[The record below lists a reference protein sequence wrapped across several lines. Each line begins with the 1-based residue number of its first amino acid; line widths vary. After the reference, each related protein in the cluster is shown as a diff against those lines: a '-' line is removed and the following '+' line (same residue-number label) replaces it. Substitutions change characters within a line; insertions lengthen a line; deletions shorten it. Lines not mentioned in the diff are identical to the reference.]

1 MNFLDSSVVYSTNN
15 PLLEKGRQFTKGVV
29 LQVLTVVLAVILP
42 SWVMAHEIRPAIA
55 TFAMQPT
62 GEYSITISLNLEA
75 ILSGIGAEHEDTDDS
90 PNAERYN
97 QLRELSSQDLNSQF
111 QGFQQ
116 EFLDGVT
123 LRFGDDIA
131 ESPEVGQL
139 AIPEIGDLE
148 LARIS
153 EITLTGVVPYGA
165 ESFVW
170 QWKEAFGSSVIRVL
184 PRGEGDGVSFWLQNG
199 NPSDPISL
207 EGIDQRTRWEQFL
220 DYIIIGF
227 EHIVPK
233 GLDHIL
239 FVIGI
244 FLLST
249 HWKPLLTQV
258 TAFTIA
264 HSITLGLSI
273 YGIVQLPSNIVEP
286 LIAASIV
293 YVGIE
298 NLFTQKLQK
307 WRATV
312 VFAFGLLHGLGFA
325 SVLFE
330 IGLPREAFLEGL
342 LAFNIG
348 VELGQLAVIAVA
360 YVLVGFWGR
369 NREWYRPWV
378 IVPGSLVVSIVGGW
392 WFLER
397 TVLAS

>member
-1 MNFLDSSVVYSTNN
+1 MNFLGFSDELKSNWVFRKS
-15 PLLEKGRQFTKGVV
+15 PQRIKQAFHLLMATACLV
-29 LQVLTVVLAVILP
+29 LLP
-42 SWVMAHEIRPAIA
+42 RLLLAHEIRPAIA
-55 TFAMQPT
+55 TFAMQSN
-62 GEYSITISLNLEA
+62 GNYSITISLNLEA
-75 ILSGIGAEHEDTDDS
+75 ILSGIGTEHEDTDDS

-97 QLRELSSQDLNSQF
+97 TLRALPPNDLRSAF
-111 QGFQQ
+111 QTFET
-116 EFLDGVT
+116 EFLEGVT
-123 LRFGDDIA
+123 LYFGDDISG
-131 ESPEVGQL
+131 SPQIGKL
-139 AIPEIGDLE
+139 TIPEIGDLE

-153 EITLTGVVPYGA
+153 ELVLTGVVPYGA

-184 PRGEGDGVSFWLQNG
+184 PPGEGDGVSFWLQNG
-199 NPSDPISL
+199 NLSEPISIA
-207 EGIDQRTRWEQFL
+207 GIDQRTRWEQFL

-273 YGIVQLPSNIVEP
+273 YGIVQLPSNLVEP

-307 WRATV
+307 WRAAV

-330 IGLPREAFLEGL
+330 IGLPRDAFLEGL

-348 VELGQLAVIAVA
+348 VELGQIAVIMVA
-360 YVLVGFWGR
+360 FVLVGFWGR
-369 NREWYRPWV
+369 NQQWYRPWV
-378 IVPGSLVVSIVGGW
+378 IIPGSLVVSVVGGW

>member
-1 MNFLDSSVVYSTNN
+1 MNFLGFLDELKSNWVFRES
-15 PLLEKGRQFTKGVV
+15 PQRIKQAFLL
-29 LQVLTVVLAVILP
+29 LIASACLALLP
-42 SWVMAHEIRPAIA
+42 SLLIAHEIRPAIA
-55 TFAMQPT
+55 TFAMQPN
-62 GEYSITISLNLEA
+62 GDYSITVSLNLEA

-97 QLRELSSQDLNSQF
+97 TLRGLTSNNLRSAF
-111 QGFQQ
+111 QTFET
-116 EFLDGVT
+116 EFLEGVT
-123 LRFGDDIA
+123 LRFGDNIA
-131 ESPEVGQL
+131 QSPQIGKL
-139 AIPEIGDLE
+139 KIPEIGDLE

-153 EITLTGVVPYGA
+153 ELVLTGVVPYGA
-165 ESFVW
+165 ESFIW
-170 QWKEAFGSSVIRVL
+170 QWEKAFGSSVIRVL
-184 PRGEGDGVSFWLQNG
+184 PQGEGEGVSFWLQNG
-199 NPSDPISL
+199 NPSEPISL
-207 EGIDQRTRWEQFL
+207 AGVDQRTRWEQFL

-298 NLFTQKLQK
+298 NLFTQELQK
-307 WRATV
+307 WRAAV
-312 VFAFGLLHGLGFA
+312 VFAFGLLHGLGFS

-330 IGLPREAFLEGL
+330 IGLPRDAFLEGL

-360 YVLVGFWGR
+360 FVLVGFWGK
-369 NREWYRPWV
+369 NQQWYRPWV
-378 IVPGSLVVSIVGGW
+378 IVPGSLVVSVVGVW

>member
-1 MNFLDSSVVYSTNN
+1 MVTTCLALF
-15 PLLEKGRQFTKGVV
+15 PGLL
-29 LQVLTVVLAVILP
+29 
-42 SWVMAHEIRPAIA
+42 MAHEIRPAIA
-55 TFAMQPT
+55 TFAMQPN
-62 GEYSITISLNLEA
+62 GDYSITISLNLEA

-97 QLRELSSQDLNSQF
+97 NLRELPPNDLRSAF
-111 QGFQQ
+111 QPFEA
-116 EFLDGVT
+116 EFLEGVT

-131 ESPEVGQL
+131 ESPQLGQL
-139 AIPEIGDLE
+139 TIPEIGDLE

-153 EITLTGVVPYGA
+153 EVVLTGVVPYGA

-184 PRGEGDGVSFWLQNG
+184 PQGEGDGVSFWLQNG
-199 NPSDPISL
+199 NPSEPISL
-207 EGIDQRTRWEQFL
+207 AGIDQRTRWEQFL

-307 WRATV
+307 WRAAV

-330 IGLPREAFLEGL
+330 IGLPRDAFLEGL

-348 VELGQLAVIAVA
+348 VELGQLSVIVVA
-360 YVLVGFWGR
+360 FALIGFWGR

>member
-1 MNFLDSSVVYSTNN
+1 MGFLKSPRRIKQVFHFLMVTAYLALFPS
-15 PLLEKGRQFTKGVV
+15 LL
-29 LQVLTVVLAVILP
+29 
-42 SWVMAHEIRPAIA
+42 MAHEIRPAIA
-55 TFAMQPT
+55 TFAMQPN
-62 GEYSITISLNLEA
+62 GDYSITISLNLEA

-97 QLRELSSQDLNSQF
+97 NLRELPPNDLRSAF
-111 QGFQQ
+111 QPFEA
-116 EFLDGVT
+116 EFLEGVT

-131 ESPEVGQL
+131 ESPKLGQL
-139 AIPEIGDLE
+139 TIPEIGDLE

-153 EITLTGVVPYGA
+153 EVILTGVVPYGA

-184 PRGEGDGVSFWLQNG
+184 PQGEGDGVSFWLQNG
-199 NPSDPISL
+199 DPSEPISIA
-207 EGIDQRTRWEQFL
+207 GIDQRTRWEQFL

-244 FLLST
+244 FLLSS

-307 WRATV
+307 WRAAV

-330 IGLPREAFLEGL
+330 IGLPRDAFLEGL

-360 YVLVGFWGR
+360 FVVIGFWGR

-378 IVPGSLVVSIVGGW
+378 IVPGSLAVSVVGGW

-397 TVLAS
+397 TVLAG

>member
-1 MNFLDSSVVYSTNN
+1 MKFLCFSDGLKNN
-15 PLLEKGRQFTKGVV
+15 WGVLESPRRIKQVFHFLMVTVCLALFPSLL
-29 LQVLTVVLAVILP
+29 
-42 SWVMAHEIRPAIA
+42 MAHEIRPAIA
-55 TFAMQPT
+55 TFAMQPN
-62 GEYSITISLNLEA
+62 GDYSITISLNLEA

-97 QLRELSSQDLNSQF
+97 NLRELPPNELRSAF
-111 QGFQQ
+111 QPFEK
-116 EFLDGVT
+116 EFLEGVT

-131 ESPEVGQL
+131 ESPKLGQL
-139 AIPEIGDLE
+139 TIPEIGDLE

-153 EITLTGVVPYGA
+153 EVILTGVVPYGA

-184 PRGEGDGVSFWLQNG
+184 PQGEGDGVSFWLQNG
-199 NPSDPISL
+199 DPSEPISIA
-207 EGIDQRTRWEQFL
+207 GIDQRTRWEQFL

-244 FLLST
+244 FLLSS

-307 WRATV
+307 WRAAV

-330 IGLPREAFLEGL
+330 IGLPRDAFLEGL

-360 YVLVGFWGR
+360 FVVIGFWGR

-378 IVPGSLVVSIVGGW
+378 IVPGSLAVSVVGGW

-397 TVLAS
+397 TVLAG

>member
-1 MNFLDSSVVYSTNN
+1 MNFLGFLDKLKSNWVVRKS
-15 PLLEKGRQFTKGVV
+15 PQRIKQAFLL
-29 LQVLTVVLAVILP
+29 LIASACLALLP
-42 SWVMAHEIRPAIA
+42 SLLIAHEIRPAIA
-55 TFAMQPT
+55 TFAMQPN
-62 GEYSITISLNLEA
+62 GDYSITVSLNLEA

-97 QLRELSSQDLNSQF
+97 TLRGLTPNDLRSAF
-111 QGFQQ
+111 QPFET
-116 EFLDGVT
+116 EFLEGVT
-123 LRFGDDIA
+123 LRFGDNIA
-131 ESPEVGQL
+131 QSPQIGKL
-139 AIPEIGDLE
+139 TIPEIGDLE

-153 EITLTGVVPYGA
+153 ELVLTGVVPYGA
-165 ESFVW
+165 ESFIW
-170 QWKEAFGSSVIRVL
+170 QWEKAFGSSVIRVL
-184 PRGEGDGVSFWLQNG
+184 PQGEGEGVSFWLQNG
-199 NPSDPISL
+199 NPSEPISL
-207 EGIDQRTRWEQFL
+207 AGVDQRTRWEQFL

-249 HWKPLLTQV
+249 HWKPLLTQI

-298 NLFTQKLQK
+298 NLFTQELQK
-307 WRATV
+307 WRAAV

-330 IGLPREAFLEGL
+330 IGLPRDAFLEGL

-348 VELGQLAVIAVA
+348 VELGQLAVIVVA
-360 YVLVGFWGR
+360 FVLVGFWGK
-369 NREWYRPWV
+369 NQQWYRPWV
-378 IVPGSLVVSIVGGW
+378 IVPGSLVVSVVGVW

>member
-1 MNFLDSSVVYSTNN
+1 MNFLGFLDELKSNWVFRESPQRIKQSF
-15 PLLEKGRQFTKGVV
+15 LL
-29 LQVLTVVLAVILP
+29 LIASACLALLP
-42 SWVMAHEIRPAIA
+42 SLLIAHEIRPAIA
-55 TFAMQPT
+55 TFAMQPN
-62 GEYSITISLNLEA
+62 GDYSITVSLNLEA

-97 QLRELSSQDLNSQF
+97 TLRGLTPNDLRSAF
-111 QGFQQ
+111 KPFET
-116 EFLDGVT
+116 EFLEGVT
-123 LRFGDDIA
+123 LRFGDNIA
-131 ESPEVGQL
+131 QSPQIGKL
-139 AIPEIGDLE
+139 KIPEIGDLE

-153 EITLTGVVPYGA
+153 ELVLTGVVPYGA
-165 ESFVW
+165 ESFIW
-170 QWKEAFGSSVIRVL
+170 QWEKAFGSSVIRVL
-184 PRGEGDGVSFWLQNG
+184 PQGEGEGVSFWLQNG
-199 NPSDPISL
+199 NPSEPISL
-207 EGIDQRTRWEQFL
+207 AGVDQRTRWEQFL

-249 HWKPLLTQV
+249 HWKPLLTQI

-298 NLFTQKLQK
+298 NLFTQELQK
-307 WRATV
+307 WRAAV

-330 IGLPREAFLEGL
+330 IGLPRDAFLEGL

-360 YVLVGFWGR
+360 FVLVGFWGK
-369 NREWYRPWV
+369 NQQWYRPWV
-378 IVPGSLVVSIVGGW
+378 IVPGSLVVSVVGGW

>member
-1 MNFLDSSVVYSTNN
+1 MNFFGFSDVGGTITWLVVEMSRLTKQGFKLVMAMACLT
-15 PLLEKGRQFTKGVV
+15 LLPN
-29 LQVLTVVLAVILP
+29 VLT
-42 SWVMAHEIRPAIA
+42 AHEIRPAIA
-55 TFAMQPT
+55 TFTMQPN
-62 GEYSITISLNLEA
+62 GDYSITISLNLEA
-75 ILSGIGAEHEDTDDS
+75 ILSGIGAEHEDTDKS

-97 QLRELSSQDLNSQF
+97 TLRNLHPEDLRLAFQKFEL
-111 QGFQQ
+111 
-116 EFLDGVT
+116 EFLEGVS
-123 LRFGDDIA
+123 LRFGDAIA
-131 ESPEVGQL
+131 ENPEVRQL
-139 AIPEIGDLE
+139 TISEIGDLE

-153 EITLTGVVPYGA
+153 EILLTGIVPYGT
-165 ESFVW
+165 ESFIW
-170 QWKEAFGSSVIRVL
+170 QWKDAFGSSVIRVL
-184 PRGEGDGVSFWLQNG
+184 PQGEGDGVSFWLQNG
-199 NPSDPISL
+199 SPSEPISL
-207 EGIDQRTRWEQFL
+207 KGIDQRTRWEQFL

-239 FVIGI
+239 FVVGI

-249 HWKPLLTQV
+249 HWKALLTQI

-273 YGIVQLPSNIVEP
+273 YGIFQLPSNIVEP

-307 WRATV
+307 WRAAV

-330 IGLPREAFLEGL
+330 IGLPHDAYLEGL

-360 YVLVGFWGR
+360 FVLVGFWGR
-369 NREWYRPWV
+369 NQEWYRPWV
-378 IVPGSLVVSIVGGW
+378 IVPGSLVISFIGGW

-397 TVLAS
+397 TLLAN

>member
-1 MNFLDSSVVYSTNN
+1 MVTVCLALFPS
-15 PLLEKGRQFTKGVV
+15 LL
-29 LQVLTVVLAVILP
+29 
-42 SWVMAHEIRPAIA
+42 MAHEIRPAIA
-55 TFAMQPT
+55 TFAMQPN
-62 GEYSITISLNLEA
+62 GDYSIMISLNLEA

-97 QLRELSSQDLNSQF
+97 TLRALSPNELRSAF
-111 QGFQQ
+111 QPFEK
-116 EFLDGVT
+116 EFLEGVT

-131 ESPEVGQL
+131 ESPQLGQL
-139 AIPEIGDLE
+139 TIPEIGDLE

-153 EITLTGVVPYGA
+153 EVILTGVVPYGA

-184 PRGEGDGVSFWLQNG
+184 PQGEGDGVSFWLQNG
-199 NPSDPISL
+199 DPSEPISIA
-207 EGIDQRTRWEQFL
+207 GIDQRTRWEQFL

-244 FLLST
+244 FLLSS

-307 WRATV
+307 WRAAV

-330 IGLPREAFLEGL
+330 IGLPRDAFLEGL

-360 YVLVGFWGR
+360 FVVIGFWGR

-378 IVPGSLVVSIVGGW
+378 IVPGSLAVSVVGGW

-397 TVLAS
+397 TVLAG

>member
-1 MNFLDSSVVYSTNN
+1 MKFLCFSDGLKNNWGVLEGPRRIKQVFNFLMVTACLALF
-15 PLLEKGRQFTKGVV
+15 PGLL
-29 LQVLTVVLAVILP
+29 
-42 SWVMAHEIRPAIA
+42 MAHEIRPAIA
-55 TFAMQPT
+55 TFAMQPN
-62 GEYSITISLNLEA
+62 GDYSITISLNLEA

-97 QLRELSSQDLNSQF
+97 TLRALSPNELRSAF
-111 QGFQQ
+111 QPFEK
-116 EFLDGVT
+116 EFLEGVT

-131 ESPEVGQL
+131 ESPKLGQL
-139 AIPEIGDLE
+139 TIPEIGDLE

-153 EITLTGVVPYGA
+153 EFVLTGVVPYGA

-184 PRGEGDGVSFWLQNG
+184 PQGEGDGVSFWLQNG
-199 NPSDPISL
+199 DPSEPISIA
-207 EGIDQRTRWEQFL
+207 GIDQRTRWEQFL

-244 FLLST
+244 FLLSS

-307 WRATV
+307 WRAAV

-330 IGLPREAFLEGL
+330 IGLPRDAFLEGL

-360 YVLVGFWGR
+360 FVLIGVWGR

-378 IVPGSLVVSIVGGW
+378 IVPGSLAVSVVGGW

-397 TVLAS
+397 TVLAG

>member
-1 MNFLDSSVVYSTNN
+1 MKFLCFSDGLKNN
-15 PLLEKGRQFTKGVV
+15 LGFLKSPRRIKQVFHFLMVTVCLALFPSLL
-29 LQVLTVVLAVILP
+29 
-42 SWVMAHEIRPAIA
+42 MAHEIRPAIA
-55 TFAMQPT
+55 TFAMQPN
-62 GEYSITISLNLEA
+62 GDYSITISLNLEA

-97 QLRELSSQDLNSQF
+97 NLRELPPNELRSAF
-111 QGFQQ
+111 QPFEK
-116 EFLDGVT
+116 EFLEGVT

-131 ESPEVGQL
+131 ESPQLGQL
-139 AIPEIGDLE
+139 TIPEIGDLE

-153 EITLTGVVPYGA
+153 EFVLTGVVPYGA

-184 PRGEGDGVSFWLQNG
+184 PQGEGDGVSFWLQNG
-199 NPSDPISL
+199 DPSEPISIA
-207 EGIDQRTRWEQFL
+207 GIDQRTRWEQFL

-244 FLLST
+244 FLLSS

-307 WRATV
+307 WRAAV

-330 IGLPREAFLEGL
+330 IGLPRDAFLEGL

-360 YVLVGFWGR
+360 FVVIGFWGR

-378 IVPGSLVVSIVGGW
+378 IVPGSLAVSVVGGW

-397 TVLAS
+397 TVLAG

>member
-1 MNFLDSSVVYSTNN
+1 MKFLCCSDGLKNN
-15 PLLEKGRQFTKGVV
+15 LGFLKSPRRIKQVFHFLMVTVCLALFPSLL
-29 LQVLTVVLAVILP
+29 
-42 SWVMAHEIRPAIA
+42 MAHEIRPAIA
-55 TFAMQPT
+55 TFAMQPN
-62 GEYSITISLNLEA
+62 GDYSIMISLNLEA

-97 QLRELSSQDLNSQF
+97 TLRALSPNELRSAF
-111 QGFQQ
+111 QPFEK
-116 EFLDGVT
+116 EFLEGVT

-131 ESPEVGQL
+131 ESPQLGQL
-139 AIPEIGDLE
+139 TIPEIGDLE

-153 EITLTGVVPYGA
+153 EFVLTGVVPYGA

-184 PRGEGDGVSFWLQNG
+184 PQGEGDGVSFWLQNG
-199 NPSDPISL
+199 DPSEPISIA
-207 EGIDQRTRWEQFL
+207 GIDQRTRWEQFL

-244 FLLST
+244 FLLSS

-307 WRATV
+307 WRAAV

-330 IGLPREAFLEGL
+330 IGLPRDAFLEGL

-360 YVLVGFWGR
+360 FVVIGFWGR

-378 IVPGSLVVSIVGGW
+378 IVPGSLAVSVVGGW

-397 TVLAS
+397 TVLAG

>member
-1 MNFLDSSVVYSTNN
+1 MKFLCFSDGLKNN
-15 PLLEKGRQFTKGVV
+15 LGFLKSPRRIKQVFHFLMVTVCLALFPSLL
-29 LQVLTVVLAVILP
+29 
-42 SWVMAHEIRPAIA
+42 MAHEIRPAIA
-55 TFAMQPT
+55 TFAMQPN
-62 GEYSITISLNLEA
+62 GDYSITISLNLEA

-97 QLRELSSQDLNSQF
+97 NLRELPPNELRSAF
-111 QGFQQ
+111 QPFEK
-116 EFLDGVT
+116 EFLEGVT

-131 ESPEVGQL
+131 ESPKLGQL
-139 AIPEIGDLE
+139 TIPEIGDLE

-153 EITLTGVVPYGA
+153 EVILTGVVPYGA

-184 PRGEGDGVSFWLQNG
+184 PQGEGDGVSFWLQNG
-199 NPSDPISL
+199 DPSEPISIA
-207 EGIDQRTRWEQFL
+207 GIDQRTRWEQFL

-244 FLLST
+244 FLLSS

-307 WRATV
+307 WRAAV

-330 IGLPREAFLEGL
+330 IGLPRDAFLEGL

-360 YVLVGFWGR
+360 FVVIGFWGR

-378 IVPGSLVVSIVGGW
+378 IVPGSLAVSVVGGW

-397 TVLAS
+397 TVLAG

>member
-1 MNFLDSSVVYSTNN
+1 MNFLGFLDKLKSNWVVRKS
-15 PLLEKGRQFTKGVV
+15 PQRIKQAFLL
-29 LQVLTVVLAVILP
+29 LIASACLALLP
-42 SWVMAHEIRPAIA
+42 SLLIAHEIRPAIA
-55 TFAMQPT
+55 TFAMQPN
-62 GEYSITISLNLEA
+62 GDYSITVSLNLEA

-97 QLRELSSQDLNSQF
+97 TLRGLKPNDLRSAF
-111 QGFQQ
+111 QTFET
-116 EFLDGVT
+116 EFLEGVT
-123 LRFGDDIA
+123 LRFGDNIA
-131 ESPEVGQL
+131 QSPQIGKIK
-139 AIPEIGDLE
+139 IPEIGDLE

-153 EITLTGVVPYGA
+153 ELVLTGVVPYGA
-165 ESFVW
+165 ESFIW
-170 QWKEAFGSSVIRVL
+170 QWENAFGSSVIRVL
-184 PRGEGDGVSFWLQNG
+184 PQGEGEGVSFWLQNG
-199 NPSDPISL
+199 NPSEPISL
-207 EGIDQRTRWEQFL
+207 AGVDQRTRWEQFL

-298 NLFTQKLQK
+298 NLFTQELQK
-307 WRATV
+307 WRAAV

-330 IGLPREAFLEGL
+330 IGLPRDAFLEGL

-360 YVLVGFWGR
+360 FVLVGFWGK
-369 NREWYRPWV
+369 NQQWYRPWV
-378 IVPGSLVVSIVGGW
+378 IVPGSLVVSVVGGW

>member
-1 MNFLDSSVVYSTNN
+1 MATACLV
-15 PLLEKGRQFTKGVV
+15 LLPR
-29 LQVLTVVLAVILP
+29 LLL
-42 SWVMAHEIRPAIA
+42 AHEIRPAIA
-55 TFAMQPT
+55 TFAMQSN
-62 GEYSITISLNLEA
+62 GNYSITISLNLEA

-97 QLRELSSQDLNSQF
+97 TLRALPPNDLRSAF
-111 QGFQQ
+111 QTFET
-116 EFLDGVT
+116 EFLEGVT
-123 LRFGDDIA
+123 LHFGDDISG
-131 ESPEVGQL
+131 SPQIGKL
-139 AIPEIGDLE
+139 TIPEIGDLE

-153 EITLTGVVPYGA
+153 ELVLTGVVPYGA

-184 PRGEGDGVSFWLQNG
+184 PPGEGDGVSFWLQNG
-199 NPSDPISL
+199 NLSEPISIA
-207 EGIDQRTRWEQFL
+207 GIDQRTRWEQFL

-273 YGIVQLPSNIVEP
+273 YGIVQLPSNLVEP

-307 WRATV
+307 WRAAV

-330 IGLPREAFLEGL
+330 IGLPRDAFLEGL

-348 VELGQLAVIAVA
+348 VELGQIAVIMVA
-360 YVLVGFWGR
+360 FVLVGFWGR
-369 NREWYRPWV
+369 NQQWYRPWV
-378 IVPGSLVVSIVGGW
+378 IIPGSLVVSVVGGW

>member
-1 MNFLDSSVVYSTNN
+1 MEGGL
-15 PLLEKGRQFTKGVV
+15 
-29 LQVLTVVLAVILP
+29 
-42 SWVMAHEIRPAIA
+42 W
-55 TFAMQPT
+55 
-62 GEYSITISLNLEA
+62 
-75 ILSGIGAEHEDTDDS
+75 
-90 PNAERYN
+90 
-97 QLRELSSQDLNSQF
+97 F
-111 QGFQQ
+111 QR
-116 EFLDGVT
+116 DPC
-123 LRFGDDIA
+123 A
-131 ESPEVGQL
+131 
-139 AIPEIGDLE
+139 
-148 LARIS
+148 
-153 EITLTGVVPYGA
+153 
-165 ESFVW
+165 
-170 QWKEAFGSSVIRVL
+170 

-298 NLFTQKLQK
+298 NLFTHKTSEMARHSRLRL
-307 WRATV
+307 RAPSWL
-312 VFAFGLLHGLGFA
+312 GLCQCPF
-325 SVLFE
+325 
-330 IGLPREAFLEGL
+330 
-342 LAFNIG
+342 
-348 VELGQLAVIAVA
+348 
-360 YVLVGFWGR
+360 
-369 NREWYRPWV
+369 
-378 IVPGSLVVSIVGGW
+378 
-392 WFLER
+392 
-397 TVLAS
+397 